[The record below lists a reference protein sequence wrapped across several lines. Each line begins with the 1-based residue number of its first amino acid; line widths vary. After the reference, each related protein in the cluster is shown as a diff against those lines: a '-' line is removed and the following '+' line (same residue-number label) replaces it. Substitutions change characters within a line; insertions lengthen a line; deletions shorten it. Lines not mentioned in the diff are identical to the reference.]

1 MKKSTT
7 QKGTHTMKKTIL
19 ATSAL
24 TLAALGLFSPVS
36 GQDTFGLELRANG
49 AISTQDTEREY
60 NENGF
65 GFEANLQYQFQRNLW
80 AYAGWDWARFSA
92 LNSIAGPEMD
102 LEQTGYVLGVQ
113 YQRTFTETSPT
124 SWWVRFGGIYDHL
137 ELEDADGE
145 LVDDSD
151 HGLGVEGGAGISVP
165 FAGRWSL
172 TPGIRYRKLSRDLEV
187 GGQEVPVKMESLAFE
202 MGVAVRF

>member
-1 MKKSTT
+1 MSPPLV
-7 QKGTHTMKKTIL
+7 L
-19 ATSAL
+19 ASASPRRREL
-24 TLAALGLFSPVS
+24 LAGLGLSAPVS
-36 GQDTFGLELRANG
+36 GQSAFGVEVRANG

-65 GFEANLQYQFQRNLW
+65 GFEANLQYRFHPNLS

-102 LEQTGYVLGVQ
+102 LEQTGYVLGVR
-113 YQRTFTETSPT
+113 YQRAFTETSPT
-124 SWWVRFGGIYDHL
+124 SWWVRFGGIYGHL
-137 ELEDADGE
+137 ELEDADGNQ
-145 LVDDSD
+145 VDDSG

-165 FAGRWSL
+165 FASRWSL

-187 GGQEVPVKMESLAFE
+187 EGVEVPVKMESLAFE
-202 MGVAVRF
+202 LGVGVRF

>member
-1 MKKSTT
+1 
-7 QKGTHTMKKTIL
+7 MKKTII

-24 TLAALGLFSPVS
+24 VLAGLGLSAPVS
-36 GQDTFGLELRANG
+36 GQNNFGLEFRGNG

-60 NENGF
+60 SENGF
-65 GFEANLQYQFQRNLW
+65 GFEATLQYQFHPNLS

-92 LNSIAGPEMD
+92 LNSIAGSDMD
-102 LEQTGYVLGVQ
+102 LEETGYVLGVRF
-113 YQRTFTETSPT
+113 QRPFTETSPT

-137 ELEDADGE
+137 ELENADGD
-145 LVDDSD
+145 VIDDSG

-172 TPGIRYRKLSRDLEV
+172 TPGIRYRSLSRDLEV
-187 GGQEVPVKMESLAFE
+187 EGVEVPVKMESLAFE
-202 MGVAVRF
+202 LGVAVRF